1 LIAISVDPP
10 EKNKELQA
18 KLKVNYPLLSDID
31 LSTIRAYGV
40 EDSENAIAWPAVF
53 IVSPA
58 GIIRW
63 RSLAETYKVRP
74 LSQEIMDALESR
86 SHRLGGAGSKD

>member
-1 LIAISVDPP
+1 MIAISVDPP
-10 EKNKELQA
+10 EKTKELQA

-40 EDSENAIAWPAVF
+40 EDHENGIAWPAVF
-53 IVSPA
+53 IVSSS

-74 LSQEIMDALESR
+74 LSQEIIDALR
-86 SHRLGGAGSKD
+86 K